1 VAKNTSNPPNA
12 PEQQKAQRW
21 QYPDVGHS
29 SESKKG
35 GIGIL
40 TAEKLEAIQKQ
51 AYQQAYNEGYAEGF
65 NKGHQEGKQTLSA
78 MHQQLNEAIS
88 LVQQP
93 LRDLDQ
99 AVLNQIFELVVSIA
113 RQLVKREIKTDPGE
127 IVAVIRDAIKLLP
140 VSSNKIN
147 IALHP
152 EDNALLK
159 ELFKSSQEAEQWRLI
174 DDISLQRGDCK
185 VTTNISSIDAS
196 LENRL
201 MSVVNK
207 IWGGEREGDKS

>member
-1 VAKNTSNPPNA
+1 MSNPSKP
-12 PEQQKAQRW
+12 PGQQHAQRW
-21 QYPDVGHS
+21 QYPDVGQGSHANQ
-29 SESKKG
+29 G
-35 GIGIL
+35 GVGIL

-65 NKGHQEGKQTLSA
+65 KKGHQDGEQALAEFHKL
-78 MHQQLNEAIS
+78 LNQAVS

-99 AVLNQIFELVVSIA
+99 EVMDQIFELVVSIA
-113 RQLVKREIKTDPGE
+113 RQLVKRELKTDPGE

-152 EDNALLK
+152 EDSALLK
-159 ELFKSSQEAEQWRLI
+159 DLFKSTQEAEQWRFI
-174 DDISLQRGDCK
+174 DDIGLQRGDCK
-185 VTTNISSIDAS
+185 VTTEISHIDAS

-201 MSVVNK
+201 ISVANK
-207 IWGGEREGDKS
+207 AWGGGREGDKS